1 LIRFRVPANYVF
13 SFVERSTNK
22 ILEQQVT
29 LIAVVLLLHWWT
41 YLDGRLALYL
51 VEFTAGEDY

>member
-1 LIRFRVPANYVF
+1 M
-13 SFVERSTNK
+13 ERSTNK